1 MKNGGFDY
9 IFVKVIS
16 LLIVITKILN
26 VQGTYVQSLIGGF
39 LYILTSEGIIVIY

>member
-9 IFVKVIS
+9 IFVRVIS

-26 VQGTYVQSLIGGF
+26 VQGTYAQSLMVAFI
-39 LYILTSEGIIVIY
+39 YIDI